1 MTQSIASLAE
11 LQNRINYHFN
21 DIGLLQKALRHSS
34 QVKKNSLN
42 DFERLEFLGDRVV
55 GLCLAESLYENNN
68 QSKEGALAKKFSY
81 LASREVMS
89 EIAQEINLGAYLIVA
104 KNDDLLKKNN
114 QSVLADA
121 LESLFGAIFLDGGFE
136 SGRCVFKKLW
146 ADKFDDDAGIIALEA
161 KSTLQEWAQAR
172 GLELPKYQVINVT
185 GPDHDPRY
193 TVRVEVDERS
203 IEAEGSSKKSAEQLA
218 AKNLFNKLMSGT

>member
-1 MTQSIASLAE
+1 MTQTTAPLAE
-11 LQNRINYHFN
+11 LQNRIDYHFN
-21 DIGLLQKALRHSS
+21 DIGLLQKALKHSS
-34 QVKKNSLN
+34 QVKRNSLN

-55 GLCLAESLYENNN
+55 GLCLAESLYKDNDAA
-68 QSKEGALAKKFSY
+68 KEGVLAKKFSY

-89 EIAQEINLGAYLIVA
+89 EIALEIDLGAYLIVA

-114 QSVLADA
+114 QTVLADA

-136 SGRCVFKKLW
+136 SGTRVFKKLW
-146 ADKFDDDAGIIALEA
+146 ANKFDNDAGIIALEA

-172 GLELPKYQVINVT
+172 GLELPKYEVINIT
-185 GPDHDPRY
+185 GPDHDPHY
-193 TVRVEVDERS
+193 TVRVEVDSRS

-218 AKNLFNKLMSGT
+218 AKNMFNKLMSEN